1 MEENQNNVEP
11 TQQEQQPTH
20 NFFHNVMSVDETRVS
35 LLMICL
41 VASLLFGAYMYIA
54 NTDISKTWADIIETF
69 AYCVTGINVAGA
81 VMGGSVG
88 KSKVGGFIQS
98 AFGLNQSNG
107 MGQQAPMRSQNNN
120 IEK

>member
-1 MEENQNNVEP
+1 MDENQNNTE
-11 TQQEQQPTH
+11 QQEQPKN

-35 LLMICL
+35 LLMVCL
-41 VASLLFGAYMYIA
+41 VTSLVFGAYMYVV

-81 VMGGSVG
+81 VMGGAVG

-107 MGQQAPMRSQNNN
+107 VGQQAPTRPQNNN
-120 IEK
+120 LEK